1 MGIFGSKED
10 REKKKAEKAAIDER
24 RGKKL
29 GEVLLDYNG
38 GLGPEYKNTHTGG
51 WLRCYENEIY
61 YKKRNITIAADQIT
75 SFEVTGQQQT
85 NSRISVTRMATLGV
99 FSLAAPKRS
108 TVKEASVYIGLKDGR
123 QVFFHSTTDTESNV
137 HKKLAD
143 AISHYQSLQVKQ
155 SAQQPTTQSATDNAA
170 EIMKY
175 ATLLKRGVI
184 TQEEYQA
191 KKRQLL
197 GLQ

>member
-1 MGIFGSKED
+1 MGLFGSKED
-10 REKKKAEKAAIDER
+10 REKKKAEKAATDER

-29 GEVLLDYNG
+29 GEALLDYKG
-38 GLGPEYKNTHTGG
+38 GLGPEYKSTSTGG
-51 WLRCYENEIY
+51 WLRCYENELY
-61 YKKRNITIAADQIT
+61 YKKRNITIPTNQII

-108 TVKEASVYIGLKDGR
+108 KVKEASVYIGLRDGK
-123 QVFFHSTTDTESNV
+123 QLFFHTDRHTESDV
-137 HKKLAD
+137 HQKLAD
-143 AISHYQSLQVKQ
+143 AISYYRSLQ
-155 SAQQPTTQSATDNAA
+155 ANQQTTDNQTSSIDNAA

-197 GLQ
+197 GL